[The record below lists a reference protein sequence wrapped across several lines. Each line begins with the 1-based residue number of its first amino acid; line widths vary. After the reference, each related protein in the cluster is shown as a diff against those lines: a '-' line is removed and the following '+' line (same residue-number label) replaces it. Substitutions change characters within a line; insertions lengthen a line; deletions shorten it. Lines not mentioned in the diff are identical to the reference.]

1 MQLDIGKL
9 QVFVEVARAGS
20 HVAAARRL
28 HVTPSAISHALRK
41 LQESAGRDLVQW
53 RGRRLHLTEHGERL
67 LEACGTA
74 FDRLKD
80 AERQLLSGE
89 QLRTVVVGCTI
100 EFGATVLLAKLVP
113 LLAAQPTLHIDFHFS
128 NDLTSPL
135 LRDEIDLA
143 VDCRPHPHPAIHQ
156 TPMFREKYVAIAT
169 PAFLVRRAV
178 RTPMDLQRTP
188 VLSIDRE
195 GNWWNNLLRALPSQR
210 RPRLEH
216 IVVVNH
222 VRGMINATRAGYGV
236 SLVPKYSVLAEVA
249 SRELTVLFPRLRL
262 LEDSFSIFQKLTRAD
277 RPANKLVTQYL
288 LGIDV
293 REFGDALGRT
303 G

>member
-1 MQLDIGKL
+1 MRLDIGKL
-9 QVFVEVARAGS
+9 QAFVEVARAGS

-41 LQESAGRDLVQW
+41 LQESAGRELVEW
-53 RGRRLHLTEHGERL
+53 RGRRLHLTEHGKRL
-67 LEACGTA
+67 LEACGMA
-74 FDRLKD
+74 FDRLED

-89 QLRTVVVGCTI
+89 PLRTLVVGCTI

-113 LLAAQPTLHIDFHFS
+113 LLNAQPTLHLDFHFS
-128 NDLTSPL
+128 NDLMRPL
-135 LRDEIDLA
+135 LRDEVDLA
-143 VDCRPHPHPAIHQ
+143 VDCRPHSHPAIHR

-169 PAFLVRRAV
+169 PAFLAHYPVG
-178 RTPMDLQRTP
+178 TPMDLQRTP
-188 VLSIDRE
+188 VLSLDRE
-195 GNWWNNLLRALPSQR
+195 GVWWNNLLRALPGRR
-210 RPRLEH
+210 RPALKRV
-216 IVVVNH
+216 IVVNH
-222 VRGMINATRAGYGV
+222 VRGMINGTRAGYGV
-236 SLVPKYSVLAEVA
+236 SLVPKYSVLTEIA
-249 SRELTVLFPRLRL
+249 SGELTVLFPRLRL

-277 RPANKLVTQYL
+277 RPVNKLVTQHL